1 MKRIVFGIAMAIVP
15 LFSACDS
22 LVSQED
28 VISEVDSEK
37 VVLTASLGSET
48 KVYLEQES
56 SSVFK
61 VRWDEGDDFI
71 VIDRNVDP
79 AEVQDWDPFVGF
91 FELENGVGKS
101 TAEFVLTDGVLPDE
115 YYAFYGDIEP
125 EEKTGQWMTWISDDQ
140 YREVYVSDSGE
151 NIYSFAKW
159 DYPMYAVGSGNN
171 ISFRNIC
178 AVLKV
183 SVTGNGEQLEMVQV
197 STLDEDVYLA
207 GDARLYLSESGATIS
222 IVNED
227 IGDYEVDVYDKIG
240 FFPVGGNLDLDTK
253 LSDKPIE
260 CQIIIPAQTYPSGL
274 KISLVTDKGHMEMTT
289 AENLKFEASELR
301 EVPVIEYS
309 STTSYDGTWRVDHNT
324 TDLPV
329 LFTEREGDYLVLKN
343 HYIDEYD
350 SISFYDGNSQ
360 EYGLDDKYNG
370 YQFTNTC
377 VQLKTDGN
385 AMSFRHSG
393 YYDIY
398 LDPEKLQ
405 VFVMSAGIGL
415 DEIPTMDEIACHD
428 YYMITEL
435 ADETQVKVYG
445 QVQAVT
451 TTGFILSLN
460 GYDSPIS
467 VYVSGSAQEQV
478 ASLSSIEVGD
488 YVELYA
494 IKYTYALL
502 PELYKVTWSKIYKYS
517 GEEHFIG
524 NDAYNIT
531 SEFDA
536 FPAHSYMFIRYY
548 GTLIKSGGNYFVSV
562 ENQERYGYI
571 VDPVQDLSAYDG
583 KKVLVEGYNAGW
595 LDDLYLQTFLTK
607 IALPDYDG
615 SNEDVIPDDDI
626 VVETIAK

>member
-1 MKRIVFGIAMAIVP
+1 MKRIVFGIVMAIVP

-207 GDARLYLSESGATIS
+207 GDARLYLSESAATIS

-227 IGDYEVDVYDKIG
+227 IGDYEVDAYDKIG

-253 LSDKPIE
+253 LSGKPIE
-260 CQIIIPAQTYPSGL
+260 CHIIIPAL
-274 KISLVTDKGHMEMTT
+274 CCCKSLHKALEYTLSRIRKCINCMTHT
-289 AENLKFEASELR
+289 
-301 EVPVIEYS
+301 VY
-309 STTSYDGTWRVDHNT
+309 
-324 TDLPV
+324 
-329 LFTEREGDYLVLKN
+329 
-343 HYIDEYD
+343 
-350 SISFYDGNSQ
+350 
-360 EYGLDDKYNG
+360 
-370 YQFTNTC
+370 
-377 VQLKTDGN
+377 KT
-385 AMSFRHSG
+385 
-393 YYDIY
+393 
-398 LDPEKLQ
+398 
-405 VFVMSAGIGL
+405 
-415 DEIPTMDEIACHD
+415 
-428 YYMITEL
+428 
-435 ADETQVKVYG
+435 
-445 QVQAVT
+445 
-451 TTGFILSLN
+451 
-460 GYDSPIS
+460 
-467 VYVSGSAQEQV
+467 
-478 ASLSSIEVGD
+478 
-488 YVELYA
+488 
-494 IKYTYALL
+494 
-502 PELYKVTWSKIYKYS
+502 
-517 GEEHFIG
+517 
-524 NDAYNIT
+524 
-531 SEFDA
+531 
-536 FPAHSYMFIRYY
+536 
-548 GTLIKSGGNYFVSV
+548 
-562 ENQERYGYI
+562 
-571 VDPVQDLSAYDG
+571 
-583 KKVLVEGYNAGW
+583 
-595 LDDLYLQTFLTK
+595 
-607 IALPDYDG
+607 
-615 SNEDVIPDDDI
+615 
-626 VVETIAK
+626 